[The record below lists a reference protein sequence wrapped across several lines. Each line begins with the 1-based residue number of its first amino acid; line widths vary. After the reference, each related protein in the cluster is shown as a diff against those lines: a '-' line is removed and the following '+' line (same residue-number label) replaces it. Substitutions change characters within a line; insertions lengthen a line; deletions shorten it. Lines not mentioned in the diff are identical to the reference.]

1 MGIEAQDDH
10 SLRYRRQRRKSGPSR
25 REYPAPALIA
35 WTIDQA
41 LATPGI
47 NHVIVSTDSKE
58 ISSGAQSAG
67 AEVPFL
73 RPDELNG
80 SIIGKFQVWQHAL
93 EACEKLISNS
103 SGAFVNLDYT
113 NPLRDGA
120 GISAAIQQF
129 QTSGEQ

>member
-1 MGIEAQDDH
+1 
-10 SLRYRRQRRKSGPSR
+10 
-25 REYPAPALIA
+25 LIA

-58 ISSGAQSAG
+58 ISSGAQSAD

-93 EACEKLISNS
+93 EACEKLFSNS
-103 SGAFVNLDYT
+103 SGAFVNLDCT